1 MVVKNQSVSD
11 PIWGVGNRSSYP
23 HCSTRENFVQTDFA
37 KETNKSHT
45 CHARM
50 YQLPSYQPTLPE
62 QVLEKQ
68 NCAQPQTSYKQQQ
81 LDIEFVSRMQKKGTQ
96 EI

>member
-1 MVVKNQSVSD
+1 
-11 PIWGVGNRSSYP
+11 
-23 HCSTRENFVQTDFA
+23 
-37 KETNKSHT
+37 
-45 CHARM
+45 M